1 MQSDEEGSFMIQHTN
16 ATHGSNLGIDAQ
28 ALWSDLMQTARFGG
42 TPKGGIRRLTL
53 TAEDKLV
60 RDWFVQTCEE
70 LGCTVT
76 HDSMGNQFARRAG
89 QDNSL
94 PPITIGSHLD
104 TQPTGGKF
112 DGILGVLGGLA
123 VLRALHRAG
132 YVTRHPIELINWT
145 NEEGSRF
152 TPPMMCSGVFTGV
165 FTEQE
170 VLDKRDRAGLRFGD
184 ELEAIGYRGSE
195 PCGQHPVTAY
205 FELHIEQGP
214 ILEAEG
220 KTIGIVTGVQGARW
234 YEVTVRGKDAHAGS
248 TPMPMRHDAL
258 LAAARMIEAVSTV
271 AVSHAPSAVGTV
283 GLIENRPNS
292 NNVVPGEVFF
302 TIDMRDP
309 DDAVVAQM
317 EEELYSLLPEIAQRS
332 GVTLEIVRIWDAP
345 AVHFDPACVDMVE
358 TAAADSGYGARRI
371 VSGPGHD
378 AAYMARITPTAMIF
392 VPCADGLS
400 HNEAESITEQD
411 AEAGAGIL
419 LKTVLKADAVF
430 NAR

>member
-1 MQSDEEGSFMIQHTN
+1 MTQQNT
-16 ATHGSNLGIDAQ
+16 APHGSNIGIDGQ
-28 ALWSDLMQTARFGG
+28 ALWADLMETARFGG
-42 TPKGGIRRLTL
+42 TPKGGVRRLTL
-53 TAEDKLV
+53 TAEDRQV
-60 RDWFVQTCEE
+60 RDWFARTCEA

-76 HDSMGNQFARRAG
+76 FDSMGNQFARRPG
-89 QDNSL
+89 LDNSL

-104 TQPTGGKF
+104 TQPTGGKY
-112 DGILGVLGGLA
+112 DGILGVLGGLS
-123 VLRALHRAG
+123 VLRALERSG
-132 YVTRHPIELINWT
+132 YVTRHPIEVINWT

-170 VLDKRDRAGLRFGD
+170 VLDKRDRAGKRFGD

-234 YEVTVRGKDAHAGS
+234 YEVTVKGKDAHAGS

-258 LAAARMIEAVSTV
+258 LASARMIEAVSQV
-271 AVSHAPSAVGTV
+271 ACAHAPTAVGTV

-309 DDAVVAQM
+309 DDAVVRQM
-317 EEELYSLLPEIAQRS
+317 EEELYSQLPEIARRS
-332 GVTLEIVRIWDAP
+332 NVEMEIVRIWDAP
-345 AVHFDPACVDMVE
+345 AVHFDPKCIGMVE
-358 TAAADSGYGARRI
+358 AAATESGYGARRI

-378 AAYMARITPTAMIF
+378 AAYMARVTPTTMIF

-411 AEAGAGIL
+411 AAAGAGVL
-419 LKTVLKADAVF
+419 LKAILKADAAF
-430 NAR
+430 NAG